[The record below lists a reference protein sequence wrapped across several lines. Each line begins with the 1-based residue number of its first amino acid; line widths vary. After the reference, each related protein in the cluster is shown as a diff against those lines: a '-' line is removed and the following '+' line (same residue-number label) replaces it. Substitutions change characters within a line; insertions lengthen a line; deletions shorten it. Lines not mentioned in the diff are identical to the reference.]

1 MRFMWLW
8 LFIALLIA
16 GCASRYTARPEIAL
30 VDLSLGEITLL
41 ETGLNAVVRIDN
53 EGQYPLRINGGVF
66 RLFLNDIDVGRGMTS
81 AGVTVPRLGSANQE
95 VLFRLNNISLISRI
109 QSLLES
115 NQFSYKISG
124 NVYVSGGLGFER
136 GVPVEHTG
144 RLDLT
149 GY

>member
-8 LFIALLIA
+8 LFVALLA
-16 GCASRYTARPEIAL
+16 AACASRYGAKPEIAL
-30 VDLSLGEITLL
+30 VDLRLGEVTLL

-53 EGQYPLRINGGVF
+53 ESPYSLSINGAVF

-81 AGVTVPRLGSANQE
+81 ERINIPRLGSANQE

-124 NVYVSGGLGFER
+124 RVYTGGGFGLGKEI
-136 GVPVEHTG
+136 PVEHTG
-144 RLDLT
+144 RLDLK
-149 GY
+149 Y